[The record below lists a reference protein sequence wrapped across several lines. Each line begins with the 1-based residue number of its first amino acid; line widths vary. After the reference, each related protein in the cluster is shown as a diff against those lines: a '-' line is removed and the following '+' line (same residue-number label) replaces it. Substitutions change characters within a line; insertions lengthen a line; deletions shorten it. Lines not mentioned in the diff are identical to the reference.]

1 MGDFSFELP
10 LRRALQRNPPDL
22 RIHLL
27 PPRGL
32 LPTATPVL
40 CADTS
45 LDGYGFVIH
54 WCLLG
59 LMCLCTGLRN
69 KVPISLGRC
78 TSQRLSENDHQQT
91 DERSRLN

>member
-1 MGDFSFELP
+1 M
-10 LRRALQRNPPDL
+10 
-22 RIHLL
+22 
-27 PPRGL
+27 
-32 LPTATPVL
+32 V
-40 CADTS
+40 
-45 LDGYGFVIH
+45 YGFVIH

-91 DERSRLN
+91 DAPNSLAQPSDKDKCVS